1 MKPFLK
7 INDHLSLHLARL
19 ELAEGIFGV
28 VDAQRDYLRQWLPW
42 VDKTKYVED
51 TRQFLRESMEH
62 NSRGSRL
69 TTILLHGN
77 EVAGSLGVVQFHKDF
92 KKCEMG
98 YWLRQDRQGSGFMTQ
113 ACACLIDHL
122 FKTKDLNRV
131 EIYAATG
138 NLPSHRVTQRLG
150 FQPEGV
156 LRQGFII
163 RGEFHDLALFSLLR
177 HEWQARQF

>member
-19 ELAEGIFGV
+19 ELADGIFAV
-28 VDAQRDYLRQWLPW
+28 VDAQRAYLRQWLPW
-42 VDKTKYVED
+42 VDNTKTVED

-62 NSRGSRL
+62 NSRGTRL
-69 TTILLHGN
+69 TTFLLHEN
-77 EVAGSLGVVQFHKDF
+77 EVAGSLGVVQFFKDF

-98 YWLRQDRQGSGFMTQ
+98 YWLREDLQGKGFMSQ
-113 ACACLIDHL
+113 ACACLIDQL
-122 FKTKDLNRV
+122 FKTKDLNRI
-131 EIYAATG
+131 EIFAATG
-138 NLPSHRVTQRLG
+138 NLRSQGVTKRLG
-150 FQPEGV
+150 FQKEGV

-177 HEWQARQF
+177 DDWNKKF